1 MRAPTD
7 MPRPGRRERR
17 RRSGR
22 GRIILVV
29 AAVAIFLLA
38 TSLRGIAGFYT
49 DFLFFDSL
57 GLSKVFRGILGARLS
72 LGLIFTGLFFVLMLV
87 NLVIADRLAP
97 KFRPAGPEEELLERY
112 HQAVGRRSGAVRVGV
127 ALLFAVIA
135 GSGVSSQW
143 DSWILFTHRVDFG
156 VTDPLFDTDIGFYV
170 FQLPFLSFVVNWLFA
185 AFIIIFIVTVVAHYL
200 NGGIRVQAPL
210 QRVTPQVKAHLSV
223 LLGILALI
231 KAADYWLQ
239 RYELTVST
247 RGVVEGATYTDVNAQ
262 LPAIYLLL
270 LIALLSFC
278 LFIANIWRRGWVLP
292 VLAVGLWAFVAIVA
306 GGIYPTFIQRFQ
318 VQPAES
324 TKERPYIRD
333 NIEATRSAMGL
344 GDVETQTFE
353 YDEDLTAGDLIDNS
367 ETVRN
372 IRLLDPGIV
381 NDTYQRLQADRGFYR
396 FNDLDVD
403 RYELDGETT
412 QVVIGARELNEAGVP
427 QQSWEGKTLAFTHGY
442 GAAMAPANAVT
453 SNGQPKFVVS
463 DVPVSSPDNIPV
475 DTPQLYIGEDQ
486 GGYAI
491 VGTNRQEVD
500 YVSDDGETVPFE
512 YDGEGGV
519 QLDSFVRQ
527 AAFAL
532 RFGDIDPL
540 ISDFVEDDSRLIFL
554 RDVRQRV
561 ETLAPFLQYDA
572 DPYPVI
578 VDGRI
583 YYVLDAY
590 TTTSQYPYAQ
600 SADNEQLDP
609 RSGLNG
615 DFNYVRNS
623 VKAVVD
629 AYDGTVDF
637 YVMPVDDPIIE
648 AYEDAFPEL
657 FSPFEDMPEALQA
670 HLRYPEDLFRVQ
682 TNMWARY
689 HIGDAQDF
697 YEQTGGW
704 AVAQDPGT
712 AVTGAEQT
720 QTTNEQGQL
729 VSTRERRI
737 DPYYLQMRLPD
748 RENEDFLIL
757 RSFVPV
763 SDNDERKQL
772 TSFMVG
778 LSDPEDYG
786 QLRVY
791 EMPNLNV
798 DGPAIVNAT
807 MLQNE
812 EVSSRISLLN
822 QQGSTVKLGSLLLI
836 PIEES
841 LLYVRPL
848 YVEAQGDTPVPQLKN
863 VIVAYGDQ
871 VEMRSTLQGALEAIF
886 GEAPETLEDATGDP
900 GDTGSGDDPSGDEP
914 SGDEPTGT
922 TEEQIAALLV
932 QAEDLFAEADQ
943 ALADGD
949 LGTYQT
955 KVDEARDLVQQA
967 IDLGGAERSG
977 EGSTTTTTAPPD
989 SSA

>member
-1 MRAPTD
+1 
-7 MPRPGRRERR
+7 MPRGSDRRERR

-29 AAVAIFLLA
+29 AAVALFLLA

-49 DFLFFDSL
+49 EYLFFDSL
-57 GLSKVFRGILGARLS
+57 GLENVWSGVLGARIV
-72 LGLIFTGLFFVLMLV
+72 LGLIFTGLFFVLMLA

-97 KFRPAGPEEELLERY
+97 RFRPAGPEEELLERY
-112 HQAVGRRSGAVRVGV
+112 HQAVGRRAGLVRVGV
-127 ALLFAVIA
+127 ALLFAIIA

-143 DSWILFTHRVDFG
+143 NSWILFTNRVDFG
-156 VTDPLFDTDIGFYV
+156 ITDPLFDTDVGFYV

-185 AFIIIFIVTVVAHYL
+185 AFVIIFIVTAVAHYL
-200 NGGIRVQAPL
+200 NGGIRVQAPI

-231 KAADYWLQ
+231 KAVDYWLQ
-239 RYELTVST
+239 RYELTVSS

-333 NIEATRSAMGL
+333 NIEATRAAMNL
-344 GDVETQTFE
+344 AEVETQTFE
-353 YDEDLTAGDLIDNS
+353 YDESLTASDLIDNA

-396 FNDLDVD
+396 FTDLDVD
-403 RYELDGETT
+403 RYEIDGQTT
-412 QVVIGARELNEAGVP
+412 QVVIGVRELNEAGVP

-442 GAAMAPANAVT
+442 GAAVAPANAVN
-453 SNGQPKFVVS
+453 SAGQPNFIVS
-463 DVPVSSPDNIPV
+463 GVPVQTPDNIPV
-475 DTPQLYIGEDQ
+475 DQPQLYIGERQ
-486 GGYAI
+486 TGYAI
-491 VGTNRQEVD
+491 VGTDRQEVD
-500 YVSDDGETVPFE
+500 YVSDSGETVPFA

-519 QLDSFVRQ
+519 RLNSFVRK

-540 ISDFVEDDSRLIFL
+540 ISDFVQDDSRLIFL

-561 ETLAPFLQYDA
+561 ETLAPFLRYDS

-578 VDGRI
+578 LDGRV

-590 TTTSQYPYAQ
+590 TTSSEYPYAQ
-600 SADNEQLDP
+600 SADNEQLSSE
-609 RSGLNG
+609 SGLNG
-615 DFNYVRNS
+615 SFNYVRNS
-623 VKAVVD
+623 AKAVVD
-629 AYDGTVDF
+629 AYDGNVVL
-637 YVMPVDDPIIE
+637 YEMPGEDPILS
-648 AYEDAFPEL
+648 AYRNAFPEL
-657 FSPFEDMPEALQA
+657 FADFEDMPDGLAD

-704 AVAQDPGT
+704 EVAQDPGT
-712 AVTGAEQT
+712 DVTGSPQT
-720 QTTNEQGQL
+720 QTTDEQGQL

-748 RENEDFLIL
+748 RDNEEFLIL

-763 SDNDERKQL
+763 SDNDERKEL

-798 DGPAIVNAT
+798 DGPAIVNAQ

-812 EVSSRISLLN
+812 EISQRISLLN
-822 QQGSTVKLGSLLLI
+822 QQGSSVKLGSLLLI
-836 PIEES
+836 PVEDS

-871 VEMRSTLQGALEAIF
+871 VEMRSTLREALEAIF
-886 GEAPETLEDATGDP
+886 GRAPETLEETPTDGGEPT
-900 GDTGSGDDPSGDEP
+900 DTPDEP
-914 SGDEPTGT
+914 SEPTGT
-922 TEEQIAALLV
+922 TQEQIAELLLR
-932 QAEDLFAEADQ
+932 AEGLFAQADD
-943 ALADGD
+943 ALDEGD
-949 LGTYQT
+949 LGTYQ
-955 KVDEARDLVQQA
+955 ARMDAARALVEQA
-967 IDLGGAERSG
+967 IELGADG
-977 EGSTTTTTAPPD
+977 TTTTTTTTPAD
-989 SSA
+989 GSA

>member
-7 MPRPGRRERR
+7 MPRGPGRTEGRR
-17 RRSGR
+17 PSGR
-22 GRIILVV
+22 GRVILVV
-29 AAVAIFLLA
+29 AAILLFLFV

-57 GLSKVFRGILGARLS
+57 GLERVWTGVLGARIV
-72 LGLIFTGLFFVLMLV
+72 LGLIFTVLFFVLLLV

-112 HQAVGRRSGAVRVGV
+112 HQAVGRRSGMVRVGV
-127 ALLFAVIA
+127 AALFAVIA

-143 DSWILFTHRVDFG
+143 NSWILFTHRVDFG
-156 VTDPLFDTDIGFYV
+156 KTDPLFHTDIGFYV

-185 AFIIIFIVTVVAHYL
+185 AFIIIFIVTGVAHYL
-200 NGGIRVQAPL
+200 NGGIRVQAPI

-247 RGVVEGATYTDVNAQ
+247 RGVVEGATYTDVKAQ

-270 LIALLSFC
+270 LIALLSFG

-324 TKERPYIRD
+324 TKERPYIAD
-333 NIEATRSAMGL
+333 NIEATRAAMGMSN
-344 GDVETQTFE
+344 VETQTFD
-353 YDEDLTAGDLIDNS
+353 YNEDLDAQDLQANAS
-367 ETVRN
+367 TVRN

-381 NDTYQRLQADRGFYR
+381 KETYQRLQADRGFYR

-412 QVVIGARELNEAGVP
+412 QVIIGARELNEAGVP

-442 GAAMAPANAVT
+442 GAALAPANAVN
-453 SNGQPKFVVS
+453 SAGQPDFVVGN
-463 DVPVSSPDNIPV
+463 VPVEGPPDLPI
-475 DTPQLYIGEDQ
+475 DEPQLYVGEDQ
-486 GGYAI
+486 TGYAI

-500 YVSDDGETVPFE
+500 YVADDGQTVPFE
-512 YDGEGGV
+512 YAGEGGV
-519 QLDSFVRQ
+519 RIDSFLRK
-527 AAFAL
+527 AAFSL

-540 ISDFVEDDSRLIFL
+540 ISDFVNDDSRIIFL

-561 ETLAPFLQYDA
+561 ETLAPFLHYDA

-578 VDGRI
+578 IDGRI
-583 YYVLDAY
+583 LYVIDAY
-590 TTTSQYPYAQ
+590 TTTDQYPYAQ
-600 SADNEQLDP
+600 RGDNEQLDV
-609 RSGLNG
+609 RSGLNTG
-615 DFNYVRNS
+615 FNYVRNS

-629 AYDGTVDF
+629 AYDGTVEF
-637 YVMPVDDPIIE
+637 YEMPGDDPILK
-648 AYEDAFPEL
+648 AYRDAFPEL
-657 FSPFEDMPEALQA
+657 FSDFDEMPAGLQD

-682 TNMWARY
+682 TNMWGRY
-689 HIGDAQDF
+689 HIGNPQAF

-704 AVAQDPGT
+704 SVAQDPGT
-712 AVTGAEQT
+712 DVTGAEST
-720 QTTNEQGQL
+720 QTTNETGEL

-737 DPYYLQMRLPD
+737 DPYYLQMKLPD

-763 SDNDERKQL
+763 SDNDQRKQL

-778 LSDPEDYG
+778 LSNAEDYG

-798 DGPAIVNAT
+798 DGPAIVNAN
-807 MLQNE
+807 MLQAE
-812 EVSSRISLLN
+812 EISSRISLLN

-836 PIEES
+836 PVEQS

-863 VIVAYGDQ
+863 VIVAFGNQ
-871 VEMRSTLQGALEAIF
+871 VEMRATLQEALAAIF
-886 GEAPETLEDATGDP
+886 GDAPDTLEQPGGGGGGSGGEGDSGN
-900 GDTGSGDDPSGDEP
+900 GDTS
-914 SGDEPTGT
+914 GT
-922 TEEQIAALLV
+922 TQEQIDRLLT
-932 QAEDLFAEADQ
+932 QAQRLFTDAD
-943 ALADGD
+943 AVLASGD
-949 LGTYQT
+949 LGGYQD
-955 KVDEARDLVQQA
+955 KVDQASALVQQA
-967 IDLGGAERSG
+967 LDLSGGA
-977 EGSTTTTTAPPD
+977 GSTTTTTTPPD
-989 SSA
+989 GSA

>member
-1 MRAPTD
+1 MRAPSD
-7 MPRPGRRERR
+7 MPRGPGRGERR
-17 RRSGR
+17 RRTSGR
-22 GRIILVV
+22 GRIILVLV
-29 AAVAIFLLA
+29 AVALFLLV

-49 DFLFFDSL
+49 DYLFFESL
-57 GLSKVFRGILGARLS
+57 GLEGVWRGVLGARIV
-72 LGLIFTGLFFVLMLV
+72 LGLIFTGLFFVLLLA
-87 NLVIADRLAP
+87 NLIIADRLAP

-112 HQAVGRRSGAVRVGV
+112 HQAVGRRAGAVRVGV

-143 DSWILFTHRVDFG
+143 NSWILFTHRVDFG
-156 VTDPLFDTDIGFYV
+156 ITDPLFDTDIGFYV

-185 AFIIIFIVTVVAHYL
+185 AFIIIFIVTAVAHYL

-239 RYELTVST
+239 RYELTTST

-270 LIALLSFC
+270 LIALLSFG

-306 GGIYPTFIQRFQ
+306 GGIYPAFIQRFQ

-324 TKERPYIRD
+324 TKERPFIRD
-333 NIEATRSAMGL
+333 NIEATRAAIGL
-344 GDVETQTFE
+344 GSVQTEQFD
-353 YDEDLTAGDLIDNS
+353 YNEDLDAAGLQDNAA
-367 ETVRN
+367 TVRN
-372 IRLLDPGIV
+372 IRLLDPAIV
-381 NDTYQRLQADRGFYR
+381 SDTYQRLQADRGFYR

-403 RYELDGETT
+403 RYEIDGDTT
-412 QVVIGARELNEAGVP
+412 QVIIGARELNEAGVP

-442 GAAMAPANAVT
+442 GAAMAPANAVN
-453 SNGQPKFVVS
+453 SAGQPDFLIGN
-463 DVPVSSPDNIPV
+463 VPVEGPDNIPI
-475 DTPQLYIGEDQ
+475 DQPQLYIGEDQ
-486 GGYAI
+486 TGYAI

-500 YVSDDGETVPFE
+500 YVADDGETVSFE

-519 QLDSFVRQ
+519 RLDSFVRQ

-540 ISDFVEDDSRLIFL
+540 ISDFVDDNSRIIYL

-561 ETLAPFLQYDA
+561 QALAPFLRYDS

-578 VDGRI
+578 LDGRLS
-583 YYVLDAY
+583 YVIDAY
-590 TTTSQYPYAQ
+590 TTTDQYPYAQ
-600 SADNEQLDP
+600 TADNEQLDP

-615 DFNYVRNS
+615 GFNYVRNS

-629 AYDGTVDF
+629 AYDGTVEF
-637 YVMPVDDPIIE
+637 YEMPGDDPILQ
-648 AYEDAFPEL
+648 AYRDAFPEL
-657 FSPFEDMPEALQA
+657 FSDFEDMPDTLRD
-670 HLRYPEDLFRVQ
+670 HLRYPEDMFRVQ
-682 TNMWARY
+682 TNMWGRY
-689 HIGDAQDF
+689 HIDDAKDF

-712 AVTGAEQT
+712 DVTGAQAT
-720 QTTNEQGQL
+720 LTTDEQGQQTG
-729 VSTRERRI
+729 TRERRI
-737 DPYYLQMRLPD
+737 DPYYLQMKLPD
-748 RENEDFLIL
+748 RDNEDFLIL

-763 SDNDERKQL
+763 SDNDQRKQL

-778 LSDPEDYG
+778 LSDRDDYG

-791 EMPNLNV
+791 TMPNLNV
-798 DGPAIVNAT
+798 DGPAIVNAN
-807 MLQNE
+807 MLQTE
-812 EVSSRISLLN
+812 AISARISLLN

-836 PIEES
+836 PIDNS

-863 VIVAYGDQ
+863 VIVAFGDQ
-871 VEMRSTLQGALEAIF
+871 VEMRTTLQGALDAVFGDAPDTLEEPGGGSGGNGDGGEGDQ
-886 GEAPETLEDATGDP
+886 GEAE
-900 GDTGSGDDPSGDEP
+900 
-914 SGDEPTGT
+914 GT
-922 TEEQIAALLV
+922 TQEQIDALLNR
-932 QAEDLFAEADQ
+932 AEALFAEADA
-943 ALADGD
+943 ALADND
-949 LGTYQT
+949 LGAYQD
-955 KVDEARDLVQQA
+955 KIDEARDLVQRA
-967 IDLGGAERSG
+967 LELSGGTSTT
-977 EGSTTTTTAPPD
+977 STTTPPD
-989 SSA
+989 GSA

>member
-1 MRAPTD
+1 MRAPSD
-7 MPRPGRRERR
+7 MPSGAGRRDGR

-29 AAVAIFLLA
+29 AAVALFLLA

-49 DFLFFDSL
+49 DYLFFDSL
-57 GLSKVFRGILGARLS
+57 ELNRVFRGIVGARVS
-72 LGLIFTGLFFVLMLV
+72 LGIIFTGLFFVLMLA

-185 AFIIIFIVTVVAHYL
+185 AFVIIFIVTVVAHYL

-239 RYELTVST
+239 RYELTTST
-247 RGVVEGATYTDVNAQ
+247 RGVVQGATYTDVNAQ

-333 NIEATRSAMGL
+333 NIEATRGAMGL
-344 GDVETQTFE
+344 ADVETQTFD
-353 YDEDLTAGDLIDNS
+353 YDEELTAQDLLANE

-381 NDTYQRLQADRGFYR
+381 SDTYQRLQADRGFYR
-396 FNDLDVD
+396 FTDLDVD
-403 RYELDGETT
+403 RYELDGRTT

-453 SNGQPKFVVS
+453 SNGQPDFVVA
-463 DVPVSSPDNIPV
+463 DVPVRSPDNIPI
-475 DTPQLYIGEDQ
+475 DEPQLYIGEDQ
-486 GGYAI
+486 TGYAI

-500 YVSDDGETVPFE
+500 FVSDDGETVPFE
-512 YDGEGGV
+512 YAGEGGV
-519 QLDSFVRQ
+519 RLDSFVRK

-561 ETLAPFLQYDA
+561 ETLAPFLHYDT

-578 VDGRI
+578 LDGRI
-583 YYVLDAY
+583 YYVIDAY
-590 TTTSQYPYAQ
+590 TTTNQYPYGQA
-600 SADNEQLDP
+600 ADNEQIDP

-629 AYDGTVDF
+629 AYNGTVDF
-637 YVMPVDDPIIE
+637 YVMPTGDPIIE
-648 AYEDAFPEL
+648 AYRDAFPEL
-657 FSPFEDMPEALQA
+657 FSDFEDMPDGMED

-689 HIGDAQDF
+689 HISDAQDF

-704 AVAQDPGT
+704 EVAQDPGT
-712 AVTGAEQT
+712 SVTGAEAT

-729 VSTRERRI
+729 VGTRERRI

-748 RENEDFLIL
+748 QENEDFLIL

-778 LSDPEDYG
+778 LSDAEDYG

-812 EVSSRISLLN
+812 EVSTRISLLN

-848 YVEAQGDTPVPQLKN
+848 YVEAQGDTPVPALKN
-863 VIVAYGDQ
+863 VIVAFGNQ
-871 VEMRSTLQGALEAIF
+871 VEMRSTLRGALEAIF
-886 GEAPETLEDATGDP
+886 GEAPETLEDPAAEDPAEDP
-900 GDTGSGDDPSGDEP
+900 GAEDPGTEEP
-914 SGDEPTGT
+914 EGT

-932 QAEDLFAEADQ
+932 RAEDLFAEADQ

-949 LGTYQT
+949 LGTYQA

-967 IDLGGAERSG
+967 LELGGADRSG
-977 EGSTTTTTAPPD
+977 ESTTTTSAPPD

>member
-7 MPRPGRRERR
+7 MPRGPGRRERR
-17 RRSGR
+17 RSAGR

-29 AAVAIFLLA
+29 AAVALFLLA

-49 DFLFFDSL
+49 DYLFFDSL
-57 GLSKVFRGILGARLS
+57 GLQKVWSGVLGARVV
-72 LGLIFTGLFFVLMLV
+72 LGLIFTGVFFVLLLI
-87 NLVIADRLAP
+87 NLIIADRLAP

-143 DSWILFTHRVDFG
+143 NSWILFTHRVDFG

-185 AFIIIFIVTVVAHYL
+185 AFIIIFIVTAVAHYL

-239 RYELTVST
+239 RYELTTST

-333 NIEATRSAMGL
+333 NIEATRSAMNL
-344 GDVETQTFE
+344 GEVETQTFE
-353 YDEDLTAGDLIDNS
+353 YDESLTASDLIDNA

-381 NDTYQRLQADRGFYR
+381 ADTYQRLQADRGFYR

-403 RYELDGETT
+403 RYEIDGQTT

-442 GAAMAPANAVT
+442 GAAMAPANAVN
-453 SNGQPKFVVS
+453 SAGQPNFVVKN
-463 DVPVSSPDNIPV
+463 VPVQSPDNIPV
-475 DTPQLYIGEDQ
+475 DEPQLYIGEDQ
-486 GGYAI
+486 TGYAI

-519 QLDSFVRQ
+519 QLNSFVRK

-561 ETLAPFLQYDA
+561 ETLAPFLRYDS

-578 VDGRI
+578 IDGRI

-590 TTTSQYPYAQ
+590 TTSAMYPYAQ

-629 AYDGTVDF
+629 AYNGTVEF
-637 YVMPVDDPIIE
+637 YEMPGDDPIVA
-648 AYEDAFPEL
+648 AYRDAFPEM
-657 FSPFEDMPEALQA
+657 FSDFEDMPEGLQA

-682 TNMWARY
+682 TNMWGRY

-704 AVAQDPGT
+704 EVAQDPGT
-712 AVTGAEQT
+712 NVTGAEQT

-748 RENEDFLIL
+748 RDNEEFLIL

-798 DGPAIVNAT
+798 DGPAIVNAN

-812 EVSSRISLLN
+812 NVSSRISLLN

-836 PIEES
+836 PIEDS

-863 VIVAYGDQ
+863 VIVAFGNQ
-871 VEMRSTLQGALEAIF
+871 VEMRSTLRGALEAIF
-886 GEAPETLEDATGDP
+886 GQAPETLEETP
-900 GDTGSGDDPSGDEP
+900 GTDNGTDNGTDQAE
-914 SGDEPTGT
+914 EPTGT
-922 TEEQIAALLV
+922 TEEQIAELLLR
-932 QAEDLFAEADQ
+932 AEGLFAEADE
-943 ALADGD
+943 ALANGD
-949 LGTYQT
+949 LGTYQAN
-955 KVDEARDLVQQA
+955 VDEARDLVQQA
-967 IDLGGAERSG
+967 IDLGG
-977 EGSTTTTTAPPD
+977 GSIVTDGDGTTTTTTPPD
-989 SSA
+989 GSA

>member
-1 MRAPTD
+1 
-7 MPRPGRRERR
+7 MPRGPGRAERR
-17 RRSGR
+17 RPSGR

-29 AAVAIFLLA
+29 AAVALFLLA

-57 GLSKVFRGILGARLS
+57 GLEKVWRGVLGAQIV
-72 LGLIFTGLFFVLMLV
+72 LGVIFTGVFFVLLLI
-87 NLVIADRLAP
+87 NLIVADRLAP

-112 HQAVGRRSGAVRVGV
+112 HQAVGRRAGTVRVGV
-127 ALLFAVIA
+127 ALLFAIIA

-143 DSWILFTHRVDFG
+143 NSWILFTHRQDFG
-156 VTDPLFDTDIGFYV
+156 IIDPLFDTDLGFYV

-223 LLGILALI
+223 LLGMLALV

-239 RYELTVST
+239 RYQLTTST

-270 LIALLSFC
+270 LIALLSFG

-324 TKERPYIRD
+324 TKERPFIRD
-333 NIEATRSAMGL
+333 NIEATRAAMGV
-344 GDVETQTFE
+344 GEVETQTFD
-353 YDEDLTAGDLIDNS
+353 YNEDLDAAGLRDNAA
-367 ETVRN
+367 TVRN
-372 IRLLDPGIV
+372 IRLLDPTIV

-403 RYELDGETT
+403 RYEIDGEIT
-412 QVVIGARELNEAGVP
+412 QVIIGARELNEAGVP

-442 GAAMAPANAVT
+442 GAAMAPANAVN
-453 SNGQPKFVVS
+453 SQGQPEFIVS
-463 DVPVSSPDNIPV
+463 NVPVESPANIPV
-475 DTPQLYIGEDQ
+475 DQPQLYIGEKQ
-486 GGYAI
+486 TGYAI

-500 YVSDDGETVPFE
+500 YVADDGETVPFE

-519 QLDSFVRQ
+519 RLDSFARK

-532 RFGDIDPL
+532 RFGDIEPL
-540 ISDFVEDDSRLIFL
+540 ISDFVTDDSRLIFL

-561 ETLAPFLQYDA
+561 ETLAPFLRYDS

-578 VDGRI
+578 IDGRVS
-583 YYVLDAY
+583 YVVDAY
-590 TTTSQYPYAQ
+590 TTTDMYPYAQ
-600 SADNEQLDP
+600 TADNEQLEP
-609 RSGLNG
+609 ESGLNG

-629 AYDGTVDF
+629 AYDGTVEF
-637 YVMPVDDPIIE
+637 YEMPGDDPIIA
-648 AYEDAFPEL
+648 AYRDAFPEL
-657 FSPFEDMPEALQA
+657 FSDFDDMPDELRD
-670 HLRYPEDLFRVQ
+670 HLRYPEDMFRVQ
-682 TNMWARY
+682 TNMWGRY

-704 AVAQDPGT
+704 EVAQDPGT
-712 AVTGAEQT
+712 DVTGVQQT
-720 QTTNEQGQL
+720 LTTNEQGQQ
-729 VSTRERRI
+729 VDSRERRI
-737 DPYYLQMRLPD
+737 DPYYLQMKLPD
-748 RENEDFLIL
+748 RDNEDFLIL

-763 SDNDERKQL
+763 SDNDERKEL

-778 LSDPEDYG
+778 LSDREDYG

-798 DGPAIVNAT
+798 DGPAIVNSQMLAT
-807 MLQNE
+807 E
-812 EVSSRISLLN
+812 EISSRISLLN
-822 QQGSTVKLGSLLLI
+822 QQGSAVKLGSLLLI
-836 PIEES
+836 PIDDS

-863 VIVAYGDQ
+863 VIVAFGDQ
-871 VEMRSTLQGALEAIF
+871 VEMRSTLQGALQAVF
-886 GEAPETLEDATGDP
+886 GDAPETLEEPGTGNQDP
-900 GDTGSGDDPSGDEP
+900 ENPDSGGSED
-914 SGDEPTGT
+914 PTGT
-922 TEEQIAALLV
+922 VQEQVDALLSDA
-932 QAEDLFAEADQ
+932 QDLFAEADT
-943 ALADGD
+943 AIADGD
-949 LGTYQT
+949 LGTYQS

-967 IDLGGAERSG
+967 LALSG
-977 EGSTTTTTAPPD
+977 DATPSTTTSTTTPPD
-989 SSA
+989 GSA

>member
-1 MRAPTD
+1 MRAPSD
-7 MPRPGRRERR
+7 MPRGSDRRERR

-29 AAVAIFLLA
+29 AAVALFLLA

-49 DFLFFDSL
+49 EYLFFDSL
-57 GLSKVFRGILGARLS
+57 GLENVWSGVLGARIV
-72 LGLIFTGLFFVLMLV
+72 LGLIFTGLFFVLMLA

-97 KFRPAGPEEELLERY
+97 RFRPAGPEEELLERY
-112 HQAVGRRSGAVRVGV
+112 HQAVGRRAGLVRVGV
-127 ALLFAVIA
+127 ALLFAIIA

-143 DSWILFTHRVDFG
+143 NSWILFTNRVDFG
-156 VTDPLFDTDIGFYV
+156 ITDPLFDTDVGFYV

-185 AFIIIFIVTVVAHYL
+185 AFVIIFIVTAVAHYL
-200 NGGIRVQAPL
+200 NGGIRVQAPI

-231 KAADYWLQ
+231 KAVDYWLQ
-239 RYELTVST
+239 RYELTVSS

-333 NIEATRSAMGL
+333 NIEATRAAMNL
-344 GDVETQTFE
+344 AEVETQTFE
-353 YDEDLTAGDLIDNS
+353 YDESLTASDLIDNA

-396 FNDLDVD
+396 FTDLDVD
-403 RYELDGETT
+403 RYEIDGQTT
-412 QVVIGARELNEAGVP
+412 QVVIGVRELNEAGVP

-442 GAAMAPANAVT
+442 GAAVAPANAVN
-453 SNGQPKFVVS
+453 SAGQPNFIVS
-463 DVPVSSPDNIPV
+463 GVPVQTPDNIPV
-475 DTPQLYIGEDQ
+475 DQPQLYIGERQ
-486 GGYAI
+486 TGYAI
-491 VGTNRQEVD
+491 VGTDRQEVD
-500 YVSDDGETVPFE
+500 YVSDSGETVPFA

-519 QLDSFVRQ
+519 RLNSFVRK

-540 ISDFVEDDSRLIFL
+540 ISDFVQDDSRLIFL

-561 ETLAPFLQYDA
+561 ETLAPFLRYDS

-578 VDGRI
+578 LDGRV

-590 TTTSQYPYAQ
+590 TTSSEYPYAQ
-600 SADNEQLDP
+600 SADNEQLSSE
-609 RSGLNG
+609 SGLNG
-615 DFNYVRNS
+615 SFNYVRNS
-623 VKAVVD
+623 AKAVVD
-629 AYDGTVDF
+629 AYDGNVVL
-637 YVMPVDDPIIE
+637 YEMPGEDPILS
-648 AYEDAFPEL
+648 AYRNAFPEL
-657 FSPFEDMPEALQA
+657 FADFEDMPDGLAD

-704 AVAQDPGT
+704 EVAQDPGT
-712 AVTGAEQT
+712 DVTGSPQT
-720 QTTNEQGQL
+720 QTTDEQGQL

-748 RENEDFLIL
+748 RDNEEFLIL

-763 SDNDERKQL
+763 SDNDERKEL

-798 DGPAIVNAT
+798 DGPAIVNAQ

-812 EVSSRISLLN
+812 EISQRISLLN
-822 QQGSTVKLGSLLLI
+822 QQGSSVKLGSLLLI
-836 PIEES
+836 PVEDS

-871 VEMRSTLQGALEAIF
+871 VEMRSTLREALEAIF
-886 GEAPETLEDATGDP
+886 GRAPETLEETPTDGGEPT
-900 GDTGSGDDPSGDEP
+900 DTPDEP
-914 SGDEPTGT
+914 SEPTGT
-922 TEEQIAALLV
+922 TQEQIAELLLR
-932 QAEDLFAEADQ
+932 AEGLFAQADD
-943 ALADGD
+943 ALDEGD
-949 LGTYQT
+949 LGTYQ
-955 KVDEARDLVQQA
+955 ARMDAARALVEQA
-967 IDLGGAERSG
+967 IELGADG
-977 EGSTTTTTAPPD
+977 TTTTTTTTPAD
-989 SSA
+989 GSA

>member
-7 MPRPGRRERR
+7 MPRGPGRRERR
-17 RRSGR
+17 RGAGR
-22 GRIILVV
+22 GRIILVI
-29 AAVAIFLLA
+29 AAVALFLLA

-49 DFLFFDSL
+49 DYLFFDSL
-57 GLSKVFRGILGARLS
+57 GLQKVWSGVLGARIV
-72 LGLIFTGLFFVLMLV
+72 LGLIFTGVFFVLLLV
-87 NLVIADRLAP
+87 NLIIADRLAP

-127 ALLFAVIA
+127 ALLFAIIA

-143 DSWILFTHRVDFG
+143 NSWILFTHRVDFG

-185 AFIIIFIVTVVAHYL
+185 AFIIIFIVTAVAHYL

-239 RYELTVST
+239 RYELTTST

-333 NIEATRSAMGL
+333 NIEATRAAMNL

-353 YDEDLTAGDLIDNS
+353 YDERLTASDLIDNA

-381 NDTYQRLQADRGFYR
+381 ADTYQRLQADRGFYR

-403 RYELDGETT
+403 RYEIDGQTT

-442 GAAMAPANAVT
+442 GAAMAPANAVN
-453 SNGQPKFVVS
+453 SAGQPNFVVKN
-463 DVPVSSPDNIPV
+463 VPVQSPENIPV
-475 DTPQLYIGEDQ
+475 DEPQLYIGEDQ
-486 GGYAI
+486 TGYAI

-519 QLDSFVRQ
+519 QLDSFVRK

-561 ETLAPFLQYDA
+561 ETLAPFLRYDS

-578 VDGRI
+578 IDGRI

-590 TTTSQYPYAQ
+590 TTSAMYPYAQ
-600 SADNEQLDP
+600 AADNEQLDP

-629 AYDGTVDF
+629 AYNGTVEF
-637 YVMPVDDPIIE
+637 YEMPGDDPIVE
-648 AYEDAFPEL
+648 AYRDAFPEL
-657 FSPFEDMPEALQA
+657 FSDFEDMPDGLQA

-704 AVAQDPGT
+704 EVAQDPGT
-712 AVTGAEQT
+712 NVTGAEQT

-748 RENEDFLIL
+748 RDNEEFLIL

-786 QLRVY
+786 ELRVY

-798 DGPAIVNAT
+798 DGPAIVNAN

-812 EVSSRISLLN
+812 NVSSRISLLN

-836 PIEES
+836 PIEDS

-863 VIVAYGDQ
+863 VIVAFGNQ
-871 VEMRSTLQGALEAIF
+871 VEMRSTLRGALEAIF
-886 GEAPETLEDATGDP
+886 GQAPETLEENP
-900 GDTGSGDDPSGDEP
+900 GTDNGSDNGTDQP
-914 SGDEPTGT
+914 DEPTGT
-922 TEEQIAALLV
+922 TEEQIAELLLR
-932 QAEDLFAEADQ
+932 AEGLFAEADQ
-943 ALADGD
+943 ALAEGD
-949 LGTYQT
+949 LGTYQA
-955 KVDEARDLVQQA
+955 KVDEARRLVEQA
-967 IDLGGAERSG
+967 IDLGGGTVTE
-977 EGSTTTTTAPPD
+977 STTTTTTPPD
-989 SSA
+989 GSA

>member
-1 MRAPTD
+1 MRAPSD
-7 MPRPGRRERR
+7 MPRGPGRGERR
-17 RRSGR
+17 RRTSGR
-22 GRIILVV
+22 GRIILVLV
-29 AAVAIFLLA
+29 AVALFLLV

-49 DFLFFDSL
+49 DYLFFESL
-57 GLSKVFRGILGARLS
+57 GLEGVWRGVLGARIV
-72 LGLIFTGLFFVLMLV
+72 LGLIFTGLFFVLLLV
-87 NLVIADRLAP
+87 NLIIADRLAP

-112 HQAVGRRSGAVRVGV
+112 HQAVGRRAGAVRVGV
-127 ALLFAVIA
+127 ALLFAIIA

-143 DSWILFTHRVDFG
+143 NSWILFTHRVDFG
-156 VTDPLFDTDIGFYV
+156 ITDPLFDTDIGFYV
-170 FQLPFLSFVVNWLFA
+170 FQLPFLSFLVNWLFA
-185 AFIIIFIVTVVAHYL
+185 AFIIIFIVTAVAHYL

-239 RYELTVST
+239 RYELTTST

-270 LIALLSFC
+270 LIALLSFG

-306 GGIYPTFIQRFQ
+306 GGIYPAFIQRFQ

-324 TKERPYIRD
+324 TKERPFIRD
-333 NIEATRSAMGL
+333 NIEATRAAMGVSAVRTEQF
-344 GDVETQTFE
+344 D
-353 YDEDLTAGDLIDNS
+353 YNEDLDAAGLQDNAA
-367 ETVRN
+367 TVRN
-372 IRLLDPGIV
+372 IRLLDPAIV
-381 NDTYQRLQADRGFYR
+381 SDTYQRLQADRGFYR

-403 RYELDGETT
+403 RYEIDGETT

-442 GAAMAPANAVT
+442 GAAMAPANAVN
-453 SNGQPKFVVS
+453 SSGQPDFLIGN
-463 DVPVSSPDNIPV
+463 VPVEGPENIPI
-475 DTPQLYIGEDQ
+475 DQPQLYIGEDQ
-486 GGYAI
+486 TGYAI

-500 YVSDDGETVPFE
+500 YVADDGQTVSFE

-519 QLDSFVRQ
+519 RLDSFVRQ

-540 ISDFVEDDSRLIFL
+540 ISDFVDDNSRIIYL

-561 ETLAPFLQYDA
+561 QTLAPFLRYDS

-578 VDGRI
+578 LDGRLS
-583 YYVLDAY
+583 YVIDAY
-590 TTTSQYPYAQ
+590 TTTDQYPYAQ
-600 SADNEQLDP
+600 TADNEQLDP

-615 DFNYVRNS
+615 GFNYVRNS

-637 YVMPVDDPIIE
+637 YEMPGDDPILQ
-648 AYEDAFPEL
+648 AYRDAFPEL
-657 FSPFEDMPEALQA
+657 FSDFEDMPDTLRD
-670 HLRYPEDLFRVQ
+670 HLRYPEDMFRVQ
-682 TNMWARY
+682 TNMWGRY
-689 HIGDAQDF
+689 HIDDAKDF

-712 AVTGAEQT
+712 DVTGAQAT
-720 QTTNEQGQL
+720 LTTDEQGQQTG
-729 VSTRERRI
+729 TRERRI
-737 DPYYLQMRLPD
+737 DPYYLQMKLPD
-748 RENEDFLIL
+748 RDNEDFLIL

-763 SDNDERKQL
+763 SDNDQRKQL

-778 LSDPEDYG
+778 LSDRDDYG

-798 DGPAIVNAT
+798 DGPAIVNAN
-807 MLQNE
+807 MLQTE
-812 EVSSRISLLN
+812 AISARISLLN

-836 PIEES
+836 PIENS

-863 VIVAYGDQ
+863 VIVAFGDQ
-871 VEMRSTLQGALEAIF
+871 VEMRSTLQGALDAIF
-886 GEAPETLEDATGDP
+886 GDAPDTLEEP
-900 GDTGSGDDPSGDEP
+900 GGGSGGNGNGGEGDE
-914 SGDEPTGT
+914 GEAEGT
-922 TEEQIAALLV
+922 TQEQIDTLLNR
-932 QAEDLFAEADQ
+932 AEALFAEADA
-943 ALADGD
+943 ALADND
-949 LGTYQT
+949 LGAYQD
-955 KVDEARDLVQQA
+955 KIDEARDLVQRA
-967 IDLGGAERSG
+967 LELSGGTSTT
-977 EGSTTTTTAPPD
+977 STTTPPD
-989 SSA
+989 GSA